1 MDANLSDYIRGGF
14 LFLLFIFNFLN
25 IEKLKFGGLT
35 KEVKTIEQAC
45 NSYLYI
51 VIGGYIYRNFNC
63 ILKNIIEFYL

>member
-51 VIGGYIYRNFNC
+51 VIGGYI
-63 ILKNIIEFYL
+63 